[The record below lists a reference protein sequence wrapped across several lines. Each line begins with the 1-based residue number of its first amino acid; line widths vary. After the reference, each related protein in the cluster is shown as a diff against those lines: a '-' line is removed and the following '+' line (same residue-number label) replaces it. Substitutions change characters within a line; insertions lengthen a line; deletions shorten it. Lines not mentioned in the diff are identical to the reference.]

1 MLSIEYIR
9 ENTDSVRR
17 NMISRKVDPSNLDK
31 LLAIDS
37 KRILIIQKINNLNE
51 ERNKIA
57 KEASHNLQLRE
68 KGKKLKEEKEK
79 LDIQFREI
87 NLKFNTLINWIPNI
101 LSNDVPVGNSEEDNV
116 EIYAWIPK
124 DGEILKS
131 KLGKFDISKKYMPEH
146 LVHADNHDFRIKDH
160 LELGR
165 YLDIIDTDQGALVS
179 GSRFVYLKNEAV
191 LLQMAIVDF
200 LSRKLIQEGF
210 MPLVPPLLVK
220 DRVLYGTSHFP
231 ADQDQVY
238 AIEKDYTEENNRL
251 YLVGSSEP
259 SNFGYFMDKI
269 LDEDK
274 LPQYFFAVTTC
285 FRSEA
290 GSWGKDVKGIKRL
303 HQFDKLEMGAVSS
316 CEESDVVFERLLD
329 INKWFW
335 ESLEIPYH
343 IILKCSG
350 DSGYYAASKQ
360 YDVEAW
366 IPSQKKF
373 MEVGTDTNAL
383 DYQARVF
390 NIRYKDN
397 DGKLQFAHTLNDTGS
412 AIGRTLIAIMENYQ
426 QADGSIKVPN
436 VLRDYLGFNFIKGPM
451 SKETRSKG
459 SGSKGS

>member
-9 ENTDSVRR
+9 ENRDSVRK

-31 LLAIDS
+31 LLEIDS
-37 KRILIIQKINNLNE
+37 KRISIIQKINNLNE

-57 KEASHNLQLRE
+57 KEAFQEESSHNLKLRE
-68 KGKKLKEEKEK
+68 KGKKIKEERDK
-79 LDIQFREI
+79 LDIQFKEI
-87 NLKFNTLINWIPNI
+87 NLQFNSLINWIPNM
-101 LSNDVPVGNSEEDNV
+101 LSEDVPVGSGEEDNV
-116 EIYAWIPK
+116 EIYAWTPK
-124 DGEILKS
+124 YGELQKN
-131 KLGKFDISKKYMPEH
+131 KLGMFDASKKYMPEH
-146 LVHADNHDFRIKDH
+146 IVHADSHDFKIKDH

-165 YLDIIDTDQGALVS
+165 DLDMIDTNQGALVS

-191 LLQMAIVDF
+191 LLQMAIIDF
-200 LSRKLIQEGF
+200 LSRKLIKEKF

-220 DRVLYGTSHFP
+220 DRALYGTSHFP
-231 ADQDQVY
+231 ADQDQIY
-238 AIEKDYTEENNRL
+238 AIEKDYTEEHNRL

-269 LDEDK
+269 LNEND
-274 LPQYFFAVTTC
+274 LPQYFFAVTSC

-316 CEESDVVFERLLD
+316 IEESNKVFEKLLD

-343 IILKCSG
+343 VILKCSG

-360 YDVEAW
+360 YDIEAW
-366 IPSQKKF
+366 IPSQQKF
-373 MEVGTDTNAL
+373 MEVGTDTNAS
-383 DYQARVF
+383 DFQSRVF
-390 NIRYKDN
+390 NIRYKDS

-426 QADGSIKVPN
+426 QKDGSIKVPS
-436 VLRDYLGFNFIKGPM
+436 VLRDYLGFNFIKG
-451 SKETRSKG
+451 S
-459 SGSKGS
+459 